1 MQHVAD
7 QALQLV
13 GLLVTFPH
21 ISFPSGAGYMT
32 YANGNRLGSGSSYTG
47 SRDDY
52 GSGSGSGSGND
63 FHHGGGCGDGPG
75 NHYGDGGKTWFIRH
89 S

>member
-21 ISFPSGAGYMT
+21 ISLPSGAGYMA

-47 SRDDY
+47 
-52 GSGSGSGSGND
+52 
-63 FHHGGGCGDGPG
+63 GGGPCRNNIGT
-75 NHYGDGGKTWFIRH
+75 GGVDCYEQI
-89 S
+89 